1 MNEHQ
6 RWSLQEV
13 QDMANAAVVLDEQNQ
28 TLAALVLPWAREQH
42 KAKYDQTLLVAS
54 QPEVFRRYLVRLLE
68 LRWEQDGDIEADW
81 KKNVPFWA
89 LEETNVVVHA
99 TAFGQPIEICG
110 RKVLNRTWAWAE
122 MAMVMTEPDKEKRKE
137 LVRELAALKLGLDLK
152 VVGIDEQ
159 RS

>member
-1 MNEHQ
+1 VDEKQ
-6 RWSLQEV
+6 KQALDAV
-13 QDMANAAVVLDEQNQ
+13 QAMASAPMVRDEQNQ

-42 KAKYDQTLLVAS
+42 KTKYDQTLLVANQS
-54 QPEVFRRYLVRLLE
+54 VVFRKYLVRLLE

-89 LEETNVVVHA
+89 LEETSVVVHA

-110 RKVLNRTWAWAE
+110 QKVLNRTWAWAE